1 MTAQNSVHSFRFPWY
16 GYPGLGVIVISEV
29 GLFFNLWFFETYIT
43 PLCWTGLILFLD
55 ALNFRLAGNSII
67 QNHRKEFLWM
77 VSWSIALWYVFEF
90 YNLFIKN
97 WHYVGLPDSLWL
109 RYFGYFWS
117 FATIWPGVYQIFH
130 LLKNLK
136 IFDQIRIKPW
146 TVSKRYL
153 TTSIIFGFFCLLLPF
168 IVSREIAPYLAA
180 PVWIGMVFLLDPI
193 NFLNRR
199 YSLLRDWAAGNLT
212 TLLQLFL
219 SGLIAGGLWEFW
231 NYWATAKWIYTVPI
245 LGDVKIFE
253 MPVLGYLGFPA
264 FAVEVMVMWESVKL
278 LLRLK

>member
-1 MTAQNSVHSFRFPWY
+1 
-16 GYPGLGVIVISEV
+16 
-29 GLFFNLWFFETYIT
+29 
-43 PLCWTGLILFLD
+43 LILILD
-55 ALNFRLAGNSII
+55 ALNFRLAGNSLIR
-67 QNHRKEFLWM
+67 NHRKEFLWM
-77 VSWSIALWYVFEF
+77 LPWSIALWYVFEF

-97 WHYVGLPDSLWL
+97 WHYVGIPDSLWL
-109 RYFGYFWS
+109 RYLGYFWS

-130 LLKNLK
+130 LLQNLK
-136 IFDQIRIKPW
+136 IFDQVRIKPQ
-146 TVSKRYL
+146 TISNRCL
-153 TTSIIFGFFCLLLPF
+153 TSSIIFGLFCLLLPF
-168 IVSREIAPYLAA
+168 TVSPAVAGYLAA

-193 NFLNRR
+193 NYLKKR
-199 YSLLRDWAAGNLT
+199 YSLFGDWAAGNLT

-264 FAVEVMVMWESVKL
+264 FAVEIVVMWESVKIV
-278 LLRLK
+278 LRLK